1 MVLYA
6 YLLSNV
12 KFEKLRKENNKEN
25 KNNNKN
31 NKITYSMFSLS
42 IT

>member
-12 KFEKLRKENNKEN
+12 NFEKLRKENNKEN